1 MDNLAKCLR
10 YYIADRLNSDPGW
23 KNLTVSLL
31 LSPLREMEEVFGLGW
46 DPAEEQQKFDRSV
59 SRPGSELLLTVG
71 RPACPAGASEIH
83 FVLIAPSPSPICCD
97 FTEERGGGLLLK
109 ATISRNG
116 RQGFRNTFS
125 ALGESVKIHCS
136 CVFGTVSLF

>member
-23 KNLTVSLL
+23 KNLTVSLP

-46 DPAEEQQKFDRSV
+46 DPAEEQQKFDRFV

-71 RPACPAGASEIH
+71 RPA
-83 FVLIAPSPSPICCD
+83 PSCW
-97 FTEERGGGLLLK
+97 
-109 ATISRNG
+109 
-116 RQGFRNTFS
+116 GFRDAFCADS
-125 ALGESVKIHCS
+125 SISQPHL
-136 CVFGTVSLF
+136 L